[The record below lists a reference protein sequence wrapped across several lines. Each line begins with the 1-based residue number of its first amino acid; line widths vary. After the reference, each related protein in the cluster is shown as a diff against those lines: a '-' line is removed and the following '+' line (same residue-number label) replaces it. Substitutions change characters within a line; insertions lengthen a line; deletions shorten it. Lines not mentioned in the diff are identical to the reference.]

1 MNVLAESVKNVNND
15 YSDLSKSVQL
25 DQKDQ
30 FERVVHK
37 LNDEW
42 TYVISLRE

>member
-1 MNVLAESVKNVNND
+1 MTVLAESVKNVNND
-15 YSDLSKSVQL
+15 YSTLSISVQP

-30 FERVVHK
+30 FERVMTK

-42 TYVISLRE
+42 AYVSSLHE